1 MKHLARLA
9 KEDPER
15 FELAWEKRV
24 SSWAEQTAKDAG
36 RLRTRKGDSVDSPFD
51 RVDEAMLVLSQCG
64 EEVYRKHAPEA
75 LDLLKTECCRQI
87 AGHADRRLFRMNNYG
102 GFPSKRVEP
111 NPPSDKPA
119 RSGI

>member
-9 KEDPER
+9 REDPER
-15 FELAWEKRV
+15 FEMAWEKRV

-36 RLRTRKGDSVDSPFD
+36 RLRSLKGDSVASPFD
-51 RVDEAMLVLSQCG
+51 RVEEVMLVLSQCG
-64 EEVYRKHAPEA
+64 EDVYKKLGPEA

-102 GFPSKRVEP
+102 GFPSRRVER
-111 NPPSDKPA
+111 NPPADKPA
-119 RSGI
+119 RSEI